1 MVQSA
6 QRPAERGLVVGG
18 LELSIRF
25 VILPVLAGCVF
36 VGCGD
41 SAGVTEEVVAEAEAA
56 VPQSEEVSAEPDI
69 IPLEDVQASQSGSVS
84 QTIAT
89 TQITITYDRP
99 VARGRQLFGGIVAYG
114 QSWNPG
120 ANDATKASFSHPVTV
135 NGMSLPAG
143 AYSLWAIP
151 DPEEWTVIFN
161 RAADVYHEPY
171 PGEEHEELRLTVEPV
186 VGQHMETLAFY
197 FPAVEKK
204 DAELRLHWGETIVP
218 LAISVP

>member
-6 QRPAERGLVVGG
+6 VLPAERDLAVGG
-18 LELSIRF
+18 LEMSIRS
-25 VILPVLAGCVF
+25 VILSVLAGCVF

-41 SAGVTEEVVAEAEAA
+41 STGMAEEVVSEVQTAM
-56 VPQSEEVSAEPDI
+56 PQSEEVSAEPDI

-114 QSWNPG
+114 QIWNPG

-143 AYSLWAIP
+143 DYSLWAIP
-151 DPEEWTVIFN
+151 DPEEWIVIFN

-171 PGEEHEELRLTVEPV
+171 PGEEHEELRLTVKPV
-186 VGQHMETLAFY
+186 TGQHMETLAFY

-204 DAELRLHWGETIVP
+204 DAELRLHWGETIVS
-218 LAISVP
+218 LAISAP